1 MKRRGFT
8 LIEVLI
14 ASLISTM
21 VAGAVIGTIRAVTD
35 STKALDISAQA
46 MSRVARAEARI
57 ADHANRARMILDQST
72 KEILLWL
79 PTEPFTSSATNT
91 SDYDAIQGNELA
103 WYVMNTATG
112 TLSLVYTTNRN
123 DHTKYSLSTN
133 WANLRTSLTSQ
144 GALTSIAVLEGLTN
158 EPTDPIDPNE
168 PVIVNQQSNAR
179 ESGFRVQDSDPCSV
193 RRFSFDGYLR
203 DDLGGLNV
211 QLSGRLLNGQNHP
224 DCP

>member
-1 MKRRGFT
+1 MKHRGFT

-14 ASLISTM
+14 ASLISTV

-46 MSRVARAEARI
+46 MARVARADARI
-57 ADHANRARMILDQST
+57 ADHANRARMILDQSAL
-72 KEILLWL
+72 EILLWL

-91 SDYDAIQGNELA
+91 SDYDSIQANELA
-103 WYVMNTATG
+103 WYVMNTSVG

-123 DHTKYSLSTN
+123 DRTKYSLSTN

-158 EPTDPIDPNE
+158 EPTEPNDPSE
-168 PVIVNQQSNAR
+168 PVIVNQQTSSR

-193 RRFSFDGYLR
+193 RRFSFDGYLGE
-203 DDLGGLNV
+203 DLGGLNV
-211 QLSGRLLNGQNHP
+211 QISGRLLNGQNHP

>member
-8 LIEVLI
+8 LIEVAI
-14 ASLISTM
+14 ASLITTV
-21 VAGAVIGTIRAVTD
+21 VAGAVIGTIRAITE
-35 STKALDISAQA
+35 STYALDIAAQA
-46 MSRVARAEARI
+46 MARVARADARF

-72 KEILLWL
+72 LEILLWL

-91 SDYDAIQGNELA
+91 SDYDSIQGNELA
-103 WYVMNTATG
+103 WYVMNTSTG

-133 WANLRTSLTSQ
+133 WENLRTSLTSQ
-144 GALTSIAVLEGLTN
+144 GALTTIAVLEGLA
-158 EPTDPIDPNE
+158 
-168 PVIVNQQSNAR
+168 SG
-179 ESGFRVQDSDPCSV
+179 GFRVQDSDSCSV
-193 RRFSFDGYLR
+193 RRFSFDGYLK

-211 QLSGRLLNGQNHP
+211 QLSGRALNGQNHP

>member
-8 LIEVLI
+8 LIEVMI
-14 ASLISTM
+14 ASLITTV

-35 STKALDISAQA
+35 CTQALDISAQA
-46 MSRVARAEARI
+46 MSRVARADARI
-57 ADHANRARMILDQST
+57 ADHANRARMILQQST
-72 KEILLWL
+72 LEILLWL

-91 SDYDAIQGNELA
+91 SDYDSIQGNELA
-103 WYVMNTATG
+103 WYVMNTSAG

-133 WANLRTSLTSQ
+133 WANLRTALTSQ
-144 GALTSIAVLEGLTN
+144 GALTTIAVLEGLA
-158 EPTDPIDPNE
+158 
-168 PVIVNQQSNAR
+168 SG
-179 ESGFRVQDSDPCSV
+179 GFRVQDSDSCSV
-193 RRFSFDGYLR
+193 RRFSFDGYLK

-211 QLSGRLLNGQNHP
+211 QLSGRALNGQNHP

>member
-14 ASLISTM
+14 ASLISTV
-21 VAGAVIGTIRAVTD
+21 VAGSVMGTIRAVTEC
-35 STKALDISAQA
+35 TQALDISAQA
-46 MSRVARAEARI
+46 MARVARADARI
-57 ADHANRARMILDQST
+57 ADHANRARMILDQSAL
-72 KEILLWL
+72 EILLWL

-91 SDYDAIQGNELA
+91 SDYDSIQANELA
-103 WYVMNTATG
+103 WYVMNTSAG

-123 DHTKYSLSTN
+123 DRTKYSLSTN

-158 EPTDPIDPNE
+158 EPIEPNDSNE
-168 PVIVNQQSNAR
+168 PVILNQQIYSRA
-179 ESGFRVQDSDPCSV
+179 SGFRVQDNDPCSV
-193 RRFSFDGYLR
+193 RRFSFDGYLGE
-203 DDLGGLNV
+203 DLGGLNV
-211 QLSGRLLNGQNHP
+211 QFSGRLLNGQNHP

>member
-8 LIEVLI
+8 LIEVSI
-14 ASLISTM
+14 ASLITTV

-35 STKALDISAQA
+35 TTQALDISAQA
-46 MSRVARAEARI
+46 MSRVARADARI
-57 ADHANRARMILDQST
+57 ADHANRARMILSQSSL
-72 KEILLWL
+72 EILLWL

-91 SDYDAIQGNELA
+91 SDYDSIQANELA
-103 WYVMNTATG
+103 WYVMSTSAG

-133 WANLRTSLTSQ
+133 WTSLRTTLTSQ
-144 GALTSIAVLEGLTN
+144 GALTTIAVLEGLTK
-158 EPTDPIDPNE
+158 DPN
-168 PVIVNQQSNAR
+168 SSR

-193 RRFSFDGYLR
+193 RRFSFDGYMS

-211 QLSGRLLNGQNHP
+211 QLSGRVLNGQNHP